1 MYSTKGLSANCAMTE
16 FSDDR
21 MARFGSDAQATTPA
35 GGHGFKFTAT
45 IKSILAALMF
55 PLV

>member
-1 MYSTKGLSANCAMTE
+1 MYPTKGLSANFAMTE

-21 MARFGSDAQATTPA
+21 MARFGFDAQATTTA
-35 GGHGFKFTAT
+35 GGRGFKFTAT
-45 IKSILAALMF
+45 NKGMLAALMF

>member
-1 MYSTKGLSANCAMTE
+1 MTE

-21 MARFGSDAQATTPA
+21 MARFGFDAQATTTA
-35 GGHGFKFTAT
+35 GGRGFKFTAT
-45 IKSILAALMF
+45 NKGILAALMF

>member
-1 MYSTKGLSANCAMTE
+1 MTE

-21 MARFGSDAQATTPA
+21 MARFGFDAQATMTA
-35 GGHGFKFTAT
+35 GGRGFKFTAAN
-45 IKSILAALMF
+45 KGILAALMF